1 MKIGFVGAGKVGFT
15 LGKYFQSKGNAVV
28 GYFSESIQSAKS
40 AAEFTQSK
48 CFDDINKLL
57 SCCDALFLTVPDNN
71 IREVYSS
78 LSKQAIKGKL
88 ICHCSGVMSSD
99 EAFEDAEK
107 FGAMICSVHPL
118 FAISDKYKSYIQI
131 ADGFFTVEGCK
142 KGVKAVS
149 EILNSCGNNYQIID
163 KSKKQLYH
171 LSATISSNL
180 VVGLLDFGVSTLEKC
195 GFSRENAL
203 KALTPIVTNN
213 VINITQ
219 TDVVNSLTGPIER
232 CDTNTIEKH
241 LNCLTGEEKE
251 IYTLLSKRILSISKE
266 KNKNRDYSDLE
277 LLLKG
282 ANNEE

>member
-15 LGKYFQSKGNAVV
+15 LGKYFQSKGNSVV
-28 GYFSESIQSAKS
+28 GYFSKSVQSAKS
-40 AAEFTQSK
+40 AAEFTESK
-48 CFDDINKLL
+48 SFDDINTLL

-71 IREVYSS
+71 IKEVYSS

-107 FGAMICSVHPL
+107 FNAMICSVHPL
-118 FAISDKYKSYIQI
+118 FAISDKYKSYFQI

-142 KGVKAVS
+142 NGVKAVS
-149 EILNSCGNNYQIID
+149 EILNNCGNDYQIID
-163 KSKKQLYH
+163 KSKKELYH

-180 VVGLLDFGVSTLEKC
+180 VVGLLDFGVSIMEKC

-213 VINITQ
+213 VNNVMKN
-219 TDVVNSLTGPIER
+219 DVLKSLTGPVER
-232 CDTNTIEKH
+232 CDFNTIEKH

-251 IYTLLSKRILSISKE
+251 LYILLSKRILNIGKE
-266 KNKNRDYSDLE
+266 KNKGRDYGDLDMI
-277 LLLKG
+277 LKG
-282 ANNEE
+282 AKNEE